1 MTSITSSG
9 LGSGLD
15 IKSLVQQLV
24 DAERAPQSTDLDTK
38 EASLQAQLSAYGS
51 LKSAAAAFEDSVK
64 SLDDSSSFQSR
75 LANTS
80 DSTVFTA
87 SATSSASSGSYSVEV
102 EALAKSHKLT
112 SMAFGSGEPI
122 GTGTLTVA
130 VGSKSMNLTLS
141 DTNDS
146 LDAIRDAI
154 NGAKDNPGL
163 TATIVKA
170 SDGNHLVL
178 TANDTGSTHNITIT
192 TSGGDG
198 QLSRLVYDPANSVTN
213 LTEAVPASDASIKI
227 EGFTYTSPSNTITD
241 AIAGVTLNLVSAKPG
256 TTLNLA
262 IAPDTQGVLDKVNK
276 FISSYNSLLDTLTSL
291 SKYDPNTRQAAPLVG
306 DSIVRSISS
315 QLRRQLGGNLGGI
328 SDTFDSLTDLGI
340 TADRSGKLSLDQ
352 DKFKKAAQQ
361 DFNSIGDLFA
371 GTNGIAGKL
380 QATLDGYV
388 TSGGIIAARTNG
400 IQSRLTGI
408 DDDRTALDKRMTT
421 LQNQLL
427 SQYSAMDTLVG
438 QLQNTG
444 SFLTQ
449 NLNALNNS
457 KSSS

>member
-1 MTSITSSG
+1 
-9 LGSGLD
+9 
-15 IKSLVQQLV
+15 
-24 DAERAPQSTDLDTK
+24 
-38 EASLQAQLSAYGS
+38 
-51 LKSAAAAFEDSVK
+51 
-64 SLDDSSSFQSR
+64 
-75 LANTS
+75 
-80 DSTVFTA
+80 
-87 SATSSASSGSYSVEV
+87 
-102 EALAKSHKLT
+102 
-112 SMAFGSGEPI
+112 
-122 GTGTLTVA
+122 
-130 VGSKSMNLTLS
+130 
-141 DTNDS
+141 
-146 LDAIRDAI
+146 
-154 NGAKDNPGL
+154 
-163 TATIVKA
+163 
-170 SDGNHLVL
+170 VL
-178 TANDTGSTHNITIT
+178 TANDTGSTHSITVT

-315 QLRRQLGGNLGGI
+315 QLRRQLGGNFGGI

-340 TADRSGKLSLDQ
+340 TADRSGKLSLNQ

-361 DFNSIGDLFA
+361 DFNGIGDLFA

-380 QATLDGYV
+380 QTTLDGYV

>member
-51 LKSAAAAFEDSVK
+51 LKSAASTFEDSVK
-64 SLDDSSSFQSR
+64 SLGDSSSFQSR

-87 SATSSASSGSYSVEV
+87 SATSSALSGSYTVEV

-112 SMAFGSGEPI
+112 SMAFGTGEPI

-130 VGSKSMNLTLS
+130 VGSKGMNLTLS

-241 AIAGVTLNLVSAKPG
+241 AIAGVTLNLASAKPG

-291 SKYDPNTRQAAPLVG
+291 SKYDPNTKQAAPLVG

-315 QLRRQLGGNLGGI
+315 QLRRQLSGNLGGV

-361 DFNSIGDLFA
+361 DFNGIGDLFA

-380 QATLDGYV
+380 QTTLDGYV

-400 IQSRLTGI
+400 IQSRLTDI

-444 SFLTQ
+444 TFLTQ
-449 NLNALNNS
+449 NLNAMNNS
-457 KSSS
+457 KSDS